1 MLIDF
6 GKLENMGFEVD
17 FNKVKKTVSF
27 HARFENDMAHTQT
40 RKLADLLEFTDTE
53 SDELVSHVHH
63 MQCFHCLRKASGW

>member
-6 GKLENMGFEVD
+6 KKLSDMGFEVN
-17 FNKVKKTVSF
+17 FNERKQTVAF
-27 HARFENDMAHTQT
+27 HAKFENDMAHTQT
-40 RKLADLLEFTDTE
+40 RKLADMLEFSETE